1 MSRKK
6 PVKKMHSQPSLT
18 SAISTVDGRAEL
30 IQKEIGELNVELK
43 KCGGQMKGMRDGPS
57 KDMVKRKAKRILSKK
72 REYERQ
78 LERSRTQ
85 SFNLEQASYAMQNVR
100 DTRTT
105 MDALNSGRKAMKKE
119 FKKVSIS
126 EIEETMD
133 EAAALMEQ
141 SNEIQQVLGRSYS
154 LHNYDYSEEDVEA
167 QLDALGDDFLEDEDT
182 SYLDNT
188 VNALEPNSVVPGKPQ
203 HLMDV
208 QDEHDDPE
216 IGANG
221 NPSSSDRRNNEDQEP
236 GIGVVPIPIPIPVP
250 VVAPLVIP
258 AVVPVPAPP
267 VPSVPLS
274 KFSNKKSGD
283 KPSRKKKNKEKKKKR
298 KKDKKKNR
306 KEDKNDKDKKKR
318 KTEQDERDAEEPDR
332 DNSKECEEDDHC
344 DKEDDRDLERLSLPH
359 SNDSSSDSDLEEE
372 VRLQPARDGEEEK
385 KGKKK
390 ESRWKKFKRKFSLK
404 RKTSSKSHP
413 VQRQSCHVESDNY
426 SPSTAGTEQQHTLMN
441 RPMEDNSEINMQN
454 NPSPSRQLRQPAS
467 PPPPQSHS
475 DHQHEMDSLAAS
487 NHRGSHHGKT
497 STPPTRPPPH
507 HTIKLQDHKPPLHR
521 SYSDPS
527 SSSRPQHSESP
538 STPVHPLPRRT
549 KSLGNDSSFR
559 PTRTAP
565 PPLGTHR
572 QYTDDSHQGHTPQQ
586 DVTSQQC
593 NKEDVQEKEF
603 LPENDQ
609 FAEKYYSPDL
619 EPDYL
624 PGSEKDNMPEQD
636 YIPPTATYSRF
647 CTLY

>member
-1 MSRKK
+1 MNRLFGGAGGKKK
-6 PVKKMHSQPSLT
+6 PPPNLTDAIGNVDSRADSIEKKIAKL
-18 SAISTVDGRAEL
+18 DL
-30 IQKEIGELNVELK
+30 ELK
-43 KCGGQMKGMRDGPS
+43 KYRDQMKKMRDGSS
-57 KDMVKRKAKRILSKK
+57 KNMVKQRAMRVLKQKK
-72 REYERQ
+72 MYESQ
-78 LERSRTQ
+78 LEGLRNQ
-85 SFNLEQASYAMQNVR
+85 SFNMEQANYATQNLKDTKTTVDAMKLGVKEMKKEYKKVDISKIEDVQDELEDMLEQA
-100 DTRTT
+100 
-105 MDALNSGRKAMKKE
+105 
-119 FKKVSIS
+119 
-126 EIEETMD
+126 
-133 EAAALMEQ
+133 
-141 SNEIQQVLGRSYS
+141 NEVQEVLGRSYG
-154 LHNYDYSEEDVEA
+154 LPEDVDEA
-167 QLDALGDDFLEDEDT
+167 DLEAELDALGDDFLEDEDT

-372 VRLQPARDGEEEK
+372 VRLQPARDGEEEVGLQPARDGEEEK

-390 ESRWKKFKRKFSLK
+390 ESRWKKFKRTFSFK
-404 RKTSSKSHP
+404 RKASSKSNA
-413 VQRQSCHVESDNY
+413 VLQRQKYHVDSNDY
-426 SPSTAGTEQQHTLMN
+426 GPSTTGTELSQQHTLMS
-441 RPMEDNSEINMQN
+441 RPMEDNSEINVQN
-454 NPSPSRQLRQPAS
+454 YPSPSRQPRRQA
-467 PPPPQSHS
+467 PPPPSPSHS
-475 DHQHEMDSLAAS
+475 DQQHGMDSLAAS

-603 LPENDQ
+603 LPEKYQ
-609 FAEKYYSPDL
+609 FAE
-619 EPDYL
+619 
-624 PGSEKDNMPEQD
+624 
-636 YIPPTATYSRF
+636 
-647 CTLY
+647 

>member
-1 MSRKK
+1 
-6 PVKKMHSQPSLT
+6 
-18 SAISTVDGRAEL
+18 
-30 IQKEIGELNVELK
+30 
-43 KCGGQMKGMRDGPS
+43 
-57 KDMVKRKAKRILSKK
+57 
-72 REYERQ
+72 
-78 LERSRTQ
+78 
-85 SFNLEQASYAMQNVR
+85 
-100 DTRTT
+100 
-105 MDALNSGRKAMKKE
+105 MKKE
-119 FKKVSIS
+119 SKKVSKS
-126 EIEETMD
+126 KIEDIMD
-133 EAAALMEQ
+133 EITDLAEQ
-141 SNEIQQVLGRSYS
+141 NSAIQQVLGRSCH
-154 LHNYDYSEEDVEA
+154 LEYSEEHLEA
-167 QLDALGDDFLEDEDT
+167 ELEALLKDEDT
-182 SYLDNT
+182 SYLAIDDT
-188 VNALEPNSVVPGKPQ
+188 VTVPEPDSVVPDTPP
-203 HLMDV
+203 HLMDMQDGQPSM
-208 QDEHDDPE
+208 QDEHGDPE

-221 NPSSSDRRNNEDQEP
+221 NPSSSDRRNNEAQETGNGVALLLVGGGSSMVPTGVP
-236 GIGVVPIPIPIPVP
+236 G
-250 VVAPLVIP
+250 L
-258 AVVPVPAPP
+258 APP
-267 VPSVPLS
+267 VPPVSQLKIS
-274 KFSNKKSGD
+274 SKKSGD
-283 KPSRKKKNKEKKKKR
+283 KSSRDKKSEEKKENR
-298 KKDKKKNR
+298 KKDK
-306 KEDKNDKDKKKR
+306 EDKDKKNT

-603 LPENDQ
+603 LPEKYQ
-609 FAEKYYSPDL
+609 FAE
-619 EPDYL
+619 
-624 PGSEKDNMPEQD
+624 
-636 YIPPTATYSRF
+636 
-647 CTLY
+647 

>member
-318 KTEQDERDAEEPDR
+318 KTEQDERDAERHDR
-332 DNSKECEEDDHC
+332 DKNEDKCDEDEDHC
-344 DKEDDRDLERLSLPH
+344 DKEDDRDHDRPDPPEH
-359 SNDSSSDSDLEEE
+359 SSDSSSDSE
-372 VRLQPARDGEEEK
+372 EEEK
-385 KGKKK
+385 VKKK
-390 ESRWKKFKRKFSLK
+390 ESFWKKVKRTFLK
-404 RKTSSKSHP
+404 RRASSKSHA
-413 VQRQSCHVESDNY
+413 VLQHQKNHVESDNY
-426 SPSTAGTEQQHTLMN
+426 GPSTAGKEHSRYTLNSSPTE
-441 RPMEDNSEINMQN
+441 RNSEMNMQN
-454 NPSPSRQLRQPAS
+454 YPLPT
-467 PPPPQSHS
+467 HS
-475 DHQHEMDSLAAS
+475 DPQHGVDSWADS
-487 NHRGSHHGKT
+487 SHHGSQHGKT
-497 STPPTRPPPH
+497 SSPPTCPPPY
-507 HTIKLQDHKPPLHR
+507 HTTKSQDDKSPLHR
-521 SYSDPS
+521 SYTAPS

-603 LPENDQ
+603 LPEKYQ
-609 FAEKYYSPDL
+609 FAE
-619 EPDYL
+619 
-624 PGSEKDNMPEQD
+624 
-636 YIPPTATYSRF
+636 
-647 CTLY
+647 